1 MLIIKIQNDST
12 GTEEIGNYQYRV
24 LVNDTVIE
32 TGEVTGHVRWMGWRS
47 LLKMLIEASMNK
59 PD

>member
-1 MLIIKIQNDST
+1 
-12 GTEEIGNYQYRV
+12 